1 MPWQEILAVIIVWE
15 ILKINSMQRLLFFLL
30 FISCTPEDLIED
42 TCIKTSKECIVSR
55 DQTITCTSYY
65 ECYK

>member
-1 MPWQEILAVIIVWE
+1 M
-15 ILKINSMQRLLFFLL
+15 KRLLFFLL

-42 TCIKTSKECIVSR
+42 TCIKASKECIVSR
-55 DQTITCTSYY
+55 NGTKTCDY